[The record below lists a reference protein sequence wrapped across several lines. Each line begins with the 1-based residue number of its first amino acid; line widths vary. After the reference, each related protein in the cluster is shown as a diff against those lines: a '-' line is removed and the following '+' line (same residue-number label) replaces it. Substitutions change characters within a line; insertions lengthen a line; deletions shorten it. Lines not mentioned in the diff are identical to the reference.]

1 MTLTALSY
9 AKSIAGRRIET
20 TGTIDMPS
28 GMTYAPLL
36 IYHHAVWSLM
46 NQYDWNLKEEEIRFT
61 ARTLPTVTLDV
72 ESENITSL
80 GD

>member
-1 MTLTALSY
+1 
-9 AKSIAGRRIET
+9 
-20 TGTIDMPS
+20 
-28 GMTYAPLL
+28 
-36 IYHHAVWSLM
+36 M